1 MSAALQFDFWKNR
14 TLDHFV
20 FYSLYIEY
28 IFKNLCPQ
36 IVNRPFSSE
45 LYWFLVFGLEEEI
58 NSFISLFIGI
68 GSTFTTLIVPLDA
81 LDGWFVLP
89 KSAIC
94 FRGTNLEF
102 VGAPSKTCQNFK
114 RCKVLMKV
122 RHNFKLLHGYLAMGL
137 SGSWKFCIVLQ
148 SYNL

>member
-1 MSAALQFDFWKNR
+1 M
-14 TLDHFV
+14 
-20 FYSLYIEY
+20 
-28 IFKNLCPQ
+28 
-36 IVNRPFSSE
+36 
-45 LYWFLVFGLEEEI
+45 YWYLVFGLEEEI

-148 SYNL
+148 SYKSIDSIVYTLKFKNDSTVLSSLSFLVLYLKCI